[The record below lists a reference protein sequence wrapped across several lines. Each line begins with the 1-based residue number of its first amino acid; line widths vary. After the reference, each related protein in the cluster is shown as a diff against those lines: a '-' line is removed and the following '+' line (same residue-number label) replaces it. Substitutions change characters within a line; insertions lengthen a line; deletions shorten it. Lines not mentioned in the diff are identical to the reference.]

1 MTGQGNIVEVTGGV
15 GTRDLYN
22 NYTFNKNKR
31 TMKRILFTL
40 LVCVACINLN
50 AQNFKF
56 QDLHG
61 IWIVNGAYVGE
72 EYVTIDESLGFA
84 LTNYKT
90 TDIEGMYHSVF
101 MAGDSK
107 LRLPYK
113 FINGNEV
120 VVYSVIDGKIEP
132 FANIQIISL
141 IPKSRMVGWM
151 SVKNGTKAKVEF
163 LYIEPNE

>member
-1 MTGQGNIVEVTGGV
+1 
-15 GTRDLYN
+15 
-22 NYTFNKNKR
+22 
-31 TMKRILFTL
+31 MKRIMF
-40 LVCVACINLN
+40 LVVVLIMVATGAN
-50 AQNFKF
+50 AQSFNFK
-56 QDLHG
+56 DLHG

-90 TDIEGMYHSVF
+90 TDIEGMYHSIF

-120 VVYSVIDGKIEP
+120 VVYSVIEGKIEP
-132 FANIQIISL
+132 FADIQIVSL
-141 IPKSRMVGWM
+141 IPKSRMIGWM
-151 SVKNGTKAKVEF
+151 SVQNGTKAKLEF
-163 LYIEPNE
+163 IYIEPNE